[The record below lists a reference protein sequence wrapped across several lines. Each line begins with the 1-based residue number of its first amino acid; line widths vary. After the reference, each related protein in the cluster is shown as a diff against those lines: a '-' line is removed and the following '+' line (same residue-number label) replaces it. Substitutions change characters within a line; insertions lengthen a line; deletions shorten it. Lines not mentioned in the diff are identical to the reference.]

1 MVTLDPGQEKD
12 IRCYTLPCQY
22 DISDIRIIYRISSVD
37 EEVNDKCWKYS
48 PSQLSQITPSGGS
61 QDN

>member
-22 DISDIRIIYRISSVD
+22 DISDIRIIYRISFVD
-37 EEVNDKCWKYS
+37 EEVNDKC
-48 PSQLSQITPSGGS
+48 
-61 QDN
+61 